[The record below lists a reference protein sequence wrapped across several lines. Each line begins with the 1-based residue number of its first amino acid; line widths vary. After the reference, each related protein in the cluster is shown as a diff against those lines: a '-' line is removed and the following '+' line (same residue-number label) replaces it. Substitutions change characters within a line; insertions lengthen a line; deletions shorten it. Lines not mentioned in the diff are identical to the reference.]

1 VLQNCRNWREDS
13 RMRILWDFTFASNG
27 GALASLEDFIA
38 FVRDNHDLKHEHVVL
53 TSIPVRADELTK
65 NTKMLHIPCRN
76 PLMRLVNFIFGLQ
89 RIVKEENIDYV
100 IYPGGLPNPFVAKP
114 FAFFVRQALYF
125 CEALKQM
132 PLKSRVG
139 FGLRKEILKFVAK
152 RADVIFVQTDFM
164 KERVQSFFRP
174 SGQVVKIVW
183 SVINDALIPN
193 VRNRRKCEDE
203 RLKFLYVSLPN
214 GRPYKNHL
222 NLLRGLRLALDMGLD
237 AEMILTCP
245 RIGESRDK
253 VVLTIHREIE
263 KLMLDNN
270 VILTGKLSREA
281 TLALYDKADIFVFPS
296 ICESFGVPLL
306 EAMAYGMPILASNL
320 DVFREVTNEACL
332 FFDSYNPNDIAKVLV
347 NSLAVREELSRKSK
361 EVYRSLYSG
370 KTIWE
375 AVYDSI
381 SQVNK

>member
-1 VLQNCRNWREDS
+1 
-13 RMRILWDFTFASNG
+13 MRILWDFTFATNG
-27 GALASLEDFIA
+27 GALASLEDFIT
-38 FVRDNHDLKHEHVVL
+38 FLRNNHDLEHEHVVI
-53 TSIPVRADELTK
+53 TSIPVIIDKLIE
-65 NTKMLHIPCRN
+65 NTKLLHIPDRN
-76 PLMRLVNFIFGLQ
+76 PLMRLSNFIFGLR
-89 RIVKEENIDYV
+89 RIIKKENIDYV
-100 IYPGGLPNPFVAKP
+100 IYPGGLPNPFAGRP
-114 FAFFVRQALYF
+114 FAFFIRQALYF

-132 PLKSRVG
+132 PLKSRFG
-139 FGLRKEILKFVAK
+139 FGLRKRILKLVAK

-164 KERVQSFFRP
+164 KEKVESVFKP
-174 SGQVVKIVW
+174 SGEVIKIVW
-183 SVINDALIPN
+183 NVLNDGLIPKG
-193 VRNRRKCEDE
+193 RNKKKYEGE
-203 RLKFLYVSLPN
+203 RIKFLYVSLPN

-222 NLLRGLRLALDMGLD
+222 NLLRGFRLALDKGLI

-245 RIGESRDK
+245 NIGESRDK

-270 VILTGKLSREA
+270 VILTGKLSRDA

-370 KTIWE
+370 KSIWE